1 MNFDES
7 KAFLQDPDF
16 IKKLGT
22 APKPVQIGTLILI
35 SIAVIVAGIW
45 FMAKPKAEEL
55 EVLERQE
62 TELKQTFDS
71 KQRKA
76 ANLLAYEE
84 QLEEMRRSF
93 GTMLRQLPDK
103 TEVESLL
110 VDLSQTSA
118 SNSLQ
123 VDTFK
128 PTGEIVKEF
137 YAEYPISMEVK
148 GKYHEMARFVSDVAA
163 LPRIVTLHDVKIQP
177 AKEAQSNAG
186 SNSSSNELV
195 MNMTAKTYRYLD
207 ETE

>member
-1 MNFDES
+1 MNFDDS
-7 KAFLQDPDF
+7 RDFLRDPDF
-16 IKKLGT
+16 LKKLGT
-22 APKPVQIGTLILI
+22 APKPVQIGTLVLLTVVV
-35 SIAVIVAGIW
+35 IAVGVW
-45 FMAKPKAEEL
+45 FMVKPKFADL
-55 EVLERQE
+55 ETLENQE
-62 TELKQTFDS
+62 VSLKDTFDQ

-118 SNSLQ
+118 SNSLK

-128 PTGEIVKEF
+128 PTGEVVQEF
-137 YAEYPISMEVK
+137 YAEYPISMQVK
-148 GKYHEMARFVSDVAA
+148 GKYHELARFVSDVAA
-163 LPRIVTLHDVKIQP
+163 LPRIVTLHDVKIEP
-177 AKEAQSNAG
+177 EKDESND
-186 SNSSSNELV
+186 LV